1 MFFSFSSYNFFK
13 QITKTFNPDLLAN
26 PIFRT
31 FDIAIPV
38 LTPLVNIDQLVSL
51 IAGIPRGSIDNVVNA
66 INEINNFLTTPQTTR
81 VSRRIKYSN

>member
-1 MFFSFSSYNFFK
+1 M
-13 QITKTFNPDLLAN
+13 TKTFNPDLLN
-26 PIFRT
+26 SPIFKT

-51 IAGIPRGSIDNVVNA
+51 IAGIPRGSIDNVINA

-81 VSRRIKYSN
+81 VSEEMVCSNG